1 MKIVFFSFY
10 YPPDLSAGSFR
21 SIALAKSLS
30 AKLDKK
36 NEIHVL
42 TTYPNRYKSHISKAK
57 NKEIDEL
64 VTVHR
69 IKVPSHSGNMLS
81 QCYTFLVYA
90 IISFNLCRKIK
101 PDFIIGTSSRLM
113 TAYLAALSAKY
124 LKKRYFI
131 DLRDIFS
138 ETISDIF
145 YQKSRLIGAIFK
157 YFFIKLEQYTL
168 NSAALVNVVSE
179 GFFEYFD
186 NNGINTKDWKFFPNG
201 VDAEFENLFLKNI
214 NNTKGKV
221 KITYAGNIGDGQGL
235 EKIIPKLGLELGLNY
250 EIIVIG
256 DGGAI
261 DKLKSSVLNQNIS
274 NVKLIPPIDRQEL
287 VNYYLESD
295 ILFLHLNNLS
305 AFRRVLPSKIFE
317 YGAIG
322 KPILAGLKGY
332 PADFVRINVPYASIF
347 EPGDSQAAI
356 KYISKINKNSVLKKD
371 VDKFID
377 NFSRKKIMDDLT
389 DELILVIQKEL

>member
-42 TTYPNRYKSHISKAK
+42 TTHPNRYKSYISKAK

-81 QCYTFLVYA
+81 QSYTFLVYA

-113 TAYLAALSAKY
+113 TAYLAAFSAKY

-157 YFFIKLEQYTL
+157 YFF
-168 NSAALVNVVSE
+168 
-179 GFFEYFD
+179 
-186 NNGINTKDWKFFPNG
+186 
-201 VDAEFENLFLKNI
+201 
-214 NNTKGKV
+214 
-221 KITYAGNIGDGQGL
+221 
-235 EKIIPKLGLELGLNY
+235 
-250 EIIVIG
+250 
-256 DGGAI
+256 
-261 DKLKSSVLNQNIS
+261 
-274 NVKLIPPIDRQEL
+274 
-287 VNYYLESD
+287 
-295 ILFLHLNNLS
+295 
-305 AFRRVLPSKIFE
+305 
-317 YGAIG
+317 
-322 KPILAGLKGY
+322 
-332 PADFVRINVPYASIF
+332 
-347 EPGDSQAAI
+347 
-356 KYISKINKNSVLKKD
+356 NK
-371 VDKFID
+371 
-377 NFSRKKIMDDLT
+377 
-389 DELILVIQKEL
+389 